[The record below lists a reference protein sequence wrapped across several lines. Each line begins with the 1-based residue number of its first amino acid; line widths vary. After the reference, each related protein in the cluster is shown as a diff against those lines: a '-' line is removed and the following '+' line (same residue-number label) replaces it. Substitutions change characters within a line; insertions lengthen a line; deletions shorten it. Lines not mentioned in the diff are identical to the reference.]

1 MNYKNRDVFLGIE
14 NLESRK
20 VCSVDSLVS
29 NQWGLEAIKANNIAS
44 VSSSV
49 VVAVIDSGIDLNHED
64 LKDNIWNNP
73 FEKLDGIDNDNNGY
87 VDDVHGWNFVG
98 QNNDV
103 NDDYYHGTHVAGI
116 IAGANNGVGI
126 VGVNP
131 FAKIMSLKFQNSSG
145 LGYTGAAVSAIN
157 YAVKMKNAGIN
168 VAAINLSWGGGTS
181 VNLAL
186 QKALQNANDNGIVVV
201 SAAGNNGSDNDVTPR
216 YPSSYKM
223 SNSISVGSINK
234 DYSYASYSNYG
245 KNSVELAAP
254 GSEILST
261 LPGNKYGY
269 VSGSSTSAPFVSGAV
284 SLLKSLDYSAS
295 QIKSGLLYGASF
307 LNSLADKVGSGL
319 VNISGALN
327 YLKNN
332 ITTSPSVPVTVAPEI
347 VSPVVVS
354 TIDYKIEILSSLRIK
369 GWVRD
374 SSNLNKR
381 MTVEVLV
388 NDKDFYSRKANMM
401 RNDIGGRFGFN
412 IRFDGSKFV
421 KGSNKIVIKFI
432 NPVGSKV
439 VIVERMLVI

>member
-1 MNYKNRDVFLGIE
+1 MSYKNRDVILDIE

-20 VCSVDSLVS
+20 VCSVDPLVS
-29 NQWGLEAIKANNIAS
+29 NQWGLEAIQANVQNG
-44 VSSSV
+44 SSRV
-49 VVAVIDSGIDLNHED
+49 VVAVIDSGVDLNHED

-73 FEKLDGIDNDNNGY
+73 FEKLDGIDNDLNGY
-87 VDDVHGWNFVG
+87 IDDIHGWNFVS
-98 QNNDV
+98 QNNNV

-131 FAKIMSLKFQNSSG
+131 FAKIMSLKFQDSNG
-145 LGYTGAAVSAIN
+145 TGYTGAAVSAVN
-157 YAVKMKNAGIN
+157 YVVKMKNAGIN
-168 VAAINLSWGGGTS
+168 IASINLSWGGGTS

-186 QKALQNANDNGIVVV
+186 QKALQSANDSGIVVV

-269 VSGSSTSAPFVSGAV
+269 VSGSSMSAPFVSGAV
-284 SLLKSLDYSAS
+284 SLLKSLNYSAS
-295 QIKSGLLYGASF
+295 QIKNGLLYGASF
-307 LNSLADKVGSGL
+307 LNSLADKVGFGL
-319 VNISGALN
+319 VNVGGALS

-332 ITTSPSVPVTVAPEI
+332 SGSSNSNTINPSPSPSP
-347 VSPVVVS
+347 SPVSSDIRYNVEV
-354 TIDYKIEILSSLRIK
+354 LSSKRIS
-369 GWVRD
+369 GWIKD
-374 SSNLNKR
+374 NTNLNKR
-381 MTVEVLV
+381 FLVEVLV
-388 NDKDFYSRKANMM
+388 NDKDFYSRKANIM
-401 RNDIGGRFGFN
+401 RGDIGGRFGFN
-412 IRFDGSKFV
+412 IRFDSSKFV
-421 KGSNKIVIKFI
+421 KGSNRVVIKFVDPI
-432 NPVGSKV
+432 DSKV
-439 VIVERMLVI
+439 IIVEKVLVI